1 MQQGRYNN
9 YHNTKRQLVGYQPG
23 LAAPAWK
30 TNQQARKTSGTQAQ
44 QGSKILLSR
53 LPPDVSQDEV
63 EVRVD
68 PRSEF
73 WFSSPWTRKQTL
85 FVKTVGP
92 VKEAF
97 IVYNNQANSKG
108 MAIITFQRSEDAMVA
123 RKKYN
128 GKIIDGRRPIKI
140 EIIKDEDEVVK
151 PAPAPPTLLDR
162 IGLSVPATTTT
173 TTPKAP
179 AATTK
184 PVKKAQVVNSNK
196 NALKPRRQKKGP
208 KRLKKTPLT
217 AAELD
222 AEMEEYRAHA

>member
-1 MQQGRYNN
+1 M
-9 YHNTKRQLVGYQPG
+9 
-23 LAAPAWK
+23 
-30 TNQQARKTSGTQAQ
+30 
-44 QGSKILLSR
+44 SR

-73 WFSSPWTRKQTL
+73 SFSSPWTRKQTL

-128 GKIIDGRRPIKI
+128 GKIIDGSK
-140 EIIKDEDEVVK
+140 
-151 PAPAPPTLLDR
+151 
-162 IGLSVPATTTT
+162 
-173 TTPKAP
+173 
-179 AATTK
+179 
-184 PVKKAQVVNSNK
+184 
-196 NALKPRRQKKGP
+196 
-208 KRLKKTPLT
+208 
-217 AAELD
+217 
-222 AEMEEYRAHA
+222 